1 MGVKLLDPKTAPKS
15 YWPTLS
21 RFSNNEKTPI
31 IPPVLVEGRLISDFK
46 KKAELFNSRFGAQ
59 CTVVNNTSGLVD
71 LQLRN
76 CHGLNDFTISEED
89 IFATMKNLNL
99 SKAHGWDNISIRM
112 IQLCGKSMAFLL
124 KLPFWGD

>member
-21 RFSNNEKTPI
+21 RFSNNEKTLI

-46 KKAELFNSRFGAQ
+46 KKAELFNSHFDAQ

-76 CHGLNDFTISEED
+76 CHRLNDFTINEED
-89 IFATMKNLNL
+89 IFAIIGNLNPNE
-99 SKAHGWDNISIRM
+99 AY
-112 IQLCGKSMAFLL
+112 A
-124 KLPFWGD
+124 